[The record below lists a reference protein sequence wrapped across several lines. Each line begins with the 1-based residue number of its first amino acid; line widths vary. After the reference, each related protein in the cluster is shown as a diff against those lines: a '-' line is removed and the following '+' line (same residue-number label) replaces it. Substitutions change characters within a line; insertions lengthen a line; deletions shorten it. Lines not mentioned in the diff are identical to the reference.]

1 MLAAQ
6 DGHLDKINDVVG
18 MIRHENENFGQE
30 VTMQNKMLE
39 KVNEDIDENLEH
51 MVKLDS
57 KLK

>member
-1 MLAAQ
+1 
-6 DGHLDKINDVVG
+6 
-18 MIRHENENFGQE
+18 
-30 VTMQNKMLE
+30 MLE